1 MKIIGTGSAIPELL
15 IKNTELES
23 FLDTSDEWIRTRT
36 GIEERRIHDGNLEGL
51 AASAAQH
58 AIQNAG
64 LSPADIDF
72 IICSTV
78 YNRFMTPAM
87 SCVVQGLIGAACPCL
102 DVNGACAGFV
112 YALEI
117 ADAYLARGRY
127 CNILIVCAEEPTRMA
142 DWTNRATCVL
152 FGDAAAAAV
161 VSNGGDDVLFR
172 MHTASNTEV
181 LHGYNTA
188 GNCPYDK
195 SDRVYKP
202 LSMNGQEVYKFAV
215 SSATEDIRA
224 LCETAGLD
232 VNEIDH
238 FVLHQANLRILEA
251 VRTRLHQ
258 PAEKFPH
265 NLEHY
270 GNTSSAS
277 VPLLLDELHRA
288 GKLVRGE
295 KIAMSAFGAGLT
307 TGACL
312 LTW

>member
-1 MKIIGTGSAIPELL
+1 MKIIGTGSAVPQLVIP
-15 IKNTELES
+15 NTARES

-36 GIEERRIHDGNLEGL
+36 GIEDRHIHDGNLEAL
-51 AASAAQH
+51 AADAARL
-58 AIQNAG
+58 AVENAG
-64 LSPADIDF
+64 LAMADIDF
-72 IICSTV
+72 LICSTV
-78 YNRFMTPAM
+78 YNRFMTPAL
-87 SCVVQGLIGAACPCL
+87 SCVIQGMTGAVCPCL

-112 YALEI
+112 YALEM
-117 ADAYLARGRY
+117 ADAYLARGNY
-127 CNILIVCAEEPTRMA
+127 QNILIVCAEEPTRMV

-152 FGDAAAAAV
+152 FGDAAAACV
-161 VSNGGDDVLFR
+161 VTSGGEDTLFR
-172 MHTASNTEV
+172 MHTASNVDV
-181 LHGYNTA
+181 LHSYNTA

-195 SDRVYKP
+195 SGRTYEP

-224 LCETAGLD
+224 LCKAAGLD

-258 PAEKFPH
+258 PPEKFPH

-277 VPLLLDELHRA
+277 VPLLLDELNRA
-288 GKLVRGE
+288 GRLTRGE
-295 KIAMSAFGAGLT
+295 RIAMSAFGAGLT

>member
-51 AASAAQH
+51 AADAARR

-64 LSPADIDF
+64 LAVADIDF

-87 SCVVQGLIGAACPCL
+87 SCVLQGLIGAACPCL

-112 YALEI
+112 YALEM

-127 CNILIVCAEEPTRMA
+127 RNILIVCAEEPTRMA

-161 VSNGGDDVLFR
+161 VSGGGNDMLFR
-172 MHTASNTEV
+172 MHTASNAEV

-195 SDRVYKP
+195 SGRSYEAM
-202 LSMNGQEVYKFAV
+202 SMNGQEVYKFAV

-251 VRTRLHQ
+251 VRTRLRQ
-258 PAEKFPH
+258 PVEKFPH

-277 VPLLLDELHRA
+277 VPLLLDELNRA
-288 GKLVRGE
+288 GKLIRGE

-312 LTW
+312 FTW